1 MSPRQG
7 PAAAPRP
14 PAARPWWTVTT
25 REISV
30 KLRDRAFLLST
41 VVTVLLVAGSIAAS
55 ALLGGRA
62 AEHVLATAAPDAA
75 PVAARAAQALAADG
89 DDTLTVHAAHSPDA
103 ARRAV
108 AQETADAALLRGLDG
123 WTVVGKDGVDPGL
136 ARVLEQAVAEETLA
150 ANARAAGTTAE
161 ELTAGAEVRTE
172 LLSGEADRGPVRLV
186 MGFVFAFLFYLAAI
200 LFGTAIAHSVLEE
213 KQNRVVE
220 ILATAVPVRQL
231 LHGKVLG
238 NSLLAFG
245 QLALYA
251 AVGLVGVNVTGAAA
265 DVGWVLAASGW
276 FVAFFVAGFAAQ
288 ACVWAV
294 LGSLASRPEDLQTS
308 TGPIMT
314 VLVGALLLGL
324 YAEGAWLTAASFVPV
339 VSSVAMPVRLLGG
352 EVAWWQPVLSLAVA
366 LAAAWT
372 LLRLGERI
380 YRRAVFQGGRSLTWR
395 EAARL
400 EP

>member
-1 MSPRQG
+1 MS
-7 PAAAPRP
+7 PRP
-14 PAARPWWTVTT
+14 PAARPWWIVTA

-30 KLRDRAFLLST
+30 KLHDRSFLLST
-41 VVTVLLVAGSIAAS
+41 VVTVLLVAGSIAGS

-62 AEHVLATAAPDAA
+62 ADHVLATAAPEAG
-75 PVAARAAQALAADG
+75 PVAARAAQALADSG
-89 DDTLTVHAAHSPDA
+89 DDTLTVHSAHSRDA

-108 AQETADAALLRGLDG
+108 ADESSDAALLRGLDG
-123 WTVVGKDGVDPGL
+123 WTVVGKDDVDPGL
-136 ARVLEQAVAEETLA
+136 ARALEQAVAEETLA

-172 LLSGEADRGPVRLV
+172 LLSGRQDRGPVRLV

-200 LFGTAIAHSVLEE
+200 LFGMAIANSVLEE

-231 LHGKVLG
+231 LYGKVLG
-238 NSLLAFG
+238 SCLLAFG
-245 QLALYA
+245 QLGLYA

-294 LGSLASRPEDLQTS
+294 LGSLASRSEDLQTS
-308 TGPIMT
+308 SGPILT
-314 VLVGALLLGL
+314 VLVGALLVGL

-339 VSSVAMPVRLLGG
+339 VSSVAMPVRMLAGG
-352 EVAWWQPVLSLAVA
+352 VAWWQPVLSLVLA
-366 LAAAWT
+366 LAAAWV

-395 EAARL
+395 EASRL
-400 EP
+400 EQ

>member
-1 MSPRQG
+1 MS
-7 PAAAPRP
+7 PRP
-14 PAARPWWTVTT
+14 PAARPWWIVTA

-30 KLRDRAFLLST
+30 KLHDRSFLLST
-41 VVTVLLVAGSIAAS
+41 VVTVLLVAGSIAGS

-62 AEHVLATAAPDAA
+62 ADHVLATAAPEAG
-75 PVAARAAQALAADG
+75 PVAARAAQALADSG
-89 DDTLTVHAAHSPDA
+89 DDTLTVHSAHSRDA

-108 AQETADAALLRGLDG
+108 ADESADAALLRGLDG
-123 WTVVGKDGVDPGL
+123 WTVVGKDDVDPGL
-136 ARVLEQAVAEETLA
+136 ARALEQAVAEETLA

-172 LLSGEADRGPVRLV
+172 LLSGGQDRGPVRLV

-200 LFGTAIAHSVLEE
+200 LFGMAIANSVLEE

-231 LHGKVLG
+231 LYGKVLG
-238 NSLLAFG
+238 SCLLAFG
-245 QLALYA
+245 QLGLYA

-294 LGSLASRPEDLQTS
+294 LGSLASRSEDLQTS
-308 TGPIMT
+308 SGPILT
-314 VLVGALLLGL
+314 VLVGALLVGL

-339 VSSVAMPVRLLGG
+339 VSSVAMPVRMLAGG
-352 EVAWWQPVLSLAVA
+352 VAWWQPVLSLALA
-366 LAAAWT
+366 LAAAWV

-395 EAARL
+395 EASRL
-400 EP
+400 EQ

>member
-1 MSPRQG
+1 MS
-7 PAAAPRP
+7 PRP
-14 PAARPWWTVTT
+14 PAARPWWIVTA

-30 KLRDRAFLLST
+30 KLHDRSFLLST
-41 VVTVLLVAGSIAAS
+41 VVTVLLVAGSIAGS

-62 AEHVLATAAPDAA
+62 ADHVLATAAPEAG
-75 PVAARAAQALAADG
+75 PVAARAAQALADSG
-89 DDTLTVHAAHSPDA
+89 DDTLTVHSAHSRDA

-108 AQETADAALLRGLDG
+108 ADESSDAALLRGLDG
-123 WTVVGKDGVDPGL
+123 WTVVGKDDVDPGL
-136 ARVLEQAVAEETLA
+136 ARALEQAVAEETLA

-172 LLSGEADRGPVRLV
+172 LLSGRQDRGPVRLV

-200 LFGTAIAHSVLEE
+200 LFGMAIANSVLEE

-231 LHGKVLG
+231 LYGKVLG
-238 NSLLAFG
+238 SCLLAFG
-245 QLALYA
+245 QLGLYA

-294 LGSLASRPEDLQTS
+294 LGSLASRSEDLQTS
-308 TGPIMT
+308 SGPILT
-314 VLVGALLLGL
+314 VLVGALLVGL

-339 VSSVAMPVRLLGG
+339 VSSVAMPVRMLAGG
-352 EVAWWQPVLSLAVA
+352 VAWWQPVLSLALA
-366 LAAAWT
+366 LAAAWV

-395 EAARL
+395 EASRL
-400 EP
+400 EQ

>member
-1 MSPRQG
+1 MSTRQ
-7 PAAAPRP
+7 
-14 PAARPWWTVTT
+14 PAARPWWIVTA

-30 KLRDRAFLLST
+30 KLHDRSFLLST
-41 VVTVLLVAGSIAAS
+41 VVTVLLVAVSIAAS

-62 AEHVLATAAPDAA
+62 ADHVLATAAPDAA
-75 PVAARAAQALAADG
+75 PVAARAAQALAESG
-89 DDTLTVHAAHSPDA
+89 DDTLTVHSAHSPDE

-108 AQETADAALLRGLDG
+108 ADETADAALLRGLDG
-123 WTVVGKDGVDPGL
+123 WTVVGRDGVDPAL

-172 LLSGEADRGPVRLV
+172 LLSGGQDRGPARLV
-186 MGFVFAFLFYLAAI
+186 VGFVFAFLFYLAAV
-200 LFGTAIAHSVLEE
+200 LFGMAIANSVLEE

-231 LHGKVLG
+231 LYGKVLG
-238 NSLLAFG
+238 NSLLAFAQIG
-245 QLALYA
+245 LYA

-265 DVGWVLAASGW
+265 DVGWILAASGW

-288 ACVWAV
+288 ASVWAV
-294 LGSLASRPEDLQTS
+294 LGSLASRSEDLQTN

-314 VLVGALLLGL
+314 VLIGALLVGL
-324 YAEGAWLTAASFVPV
+324 YAEGPWLTAASFVPV
-339 VSSVAMPVRLLGG
+339 VSSVAMPIRMLDGG
-352 EVAWWQPVLSLAVA
+352 VAWWQPVLSLAVA
-366 LAAAWT
+366 LAAAWV

-380 YRRAVFQGGRSLTWR
+380 YQRAVFQGGRSLTWR

-400 EP
+400 EQ